1 MSICFFAVPQAAN
14 QAAQNKLPVGKKPI
28 RVKPLQKS
36 NVRVHFPATRHD
48 VAMQRR
54 LIAYNI
60 KNSRESQ
67 GGDSI

>member
-54 LIAYNI
+54 LIVHNI
-60 KNSRESQ
+60 KEQRGEYT
-67 GGDSI
+67 